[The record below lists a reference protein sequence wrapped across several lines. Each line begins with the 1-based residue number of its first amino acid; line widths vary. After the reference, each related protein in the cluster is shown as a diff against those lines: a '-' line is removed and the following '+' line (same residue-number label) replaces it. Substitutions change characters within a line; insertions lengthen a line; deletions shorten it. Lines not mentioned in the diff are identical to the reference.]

1 MAVEKVKVGSSGVEI
16 AFERF
21 GDHSSPPVL
30 LIMGAGAQMIMWPDS
45 FCADLV
51 EHGLQVI
58 RFDNR
63 DAGLSTHFN
72 NAPKPDFYAVI
83 SGDFSTVSYSLSDMA
98 ADTVGLIDALGF
110 EDVHIVGASLGGMI
124 AQTIAIEY
132 PARIKSLTSI
142 MSTTGNPAVGQT
154 DYSLFS
160 KMGTPPWDDRQR
172 YIEWSVN
179 AIKSVASSVY
189 PVDEE
194 VAMKTAGLAWDRDRD
209 PTALNRQA
217 VAAVKSGDRTELLR
231 RLNIPTLVMHG
242 KEDRLIDPSGAV
254 ATAEAIPNAKLVLFD
269 GLGHGLPKGLLT
281 EMADLIANHVKN
293 AELRPV
299 AI

>member
-1 MAVEKVKVGSSGVEI
+1 MAVEKVKVGTSGVEI

-21 GDHSSPPVL
+21 GDYSSPPVL
-30 LIMGAGAQMIMWPDS
+30 FIMGAGAQMIMWPDS
-45 FCADLV
+45 FCEDLV
-51 EHGLQVI
+51 ERGLQVI

-63 DAGLSTHFN
+63 DAGLSTHLN

-132 PARIKSLTSI
+132 PSRIKSLTSI

-242 KEDRLIDPSGAV
+242 KEDRLIDPSGAI

-281 EMADLIANHVKN
+281 EMAELIANHVQS